1 MPAMTLR
8 HNRSIAMSQ
17 TTASGGIHRITRTP
31 GVQGGRACVQGTR
44 IPVASIV
51 LVEREL
57 GGVDGVR
64 SEYPPLSAEDVAD
77 ALAYYIEHRDE
88 VDAFIAELT
97 DESPARLTPW
107 KGGHPDGAA

>member
-1 MPAMTLR
+1 MAVR
-8 HNRSIAMSQ
+8 HNEE
-17 TTASGGIHRITRTP
+17 TTMTVPPATVGIRRITRTP
-31 GVQGGRACVQGTR
+31 GVLGGRACVQGTR

-64 SEYPPLSAEDVAD
+64 HEYPQLSAEDVAD
-77 ALAYYIEHRDE
+77 ALAYYIEHRTE

-97 DESPARLTPW
+97 EESPADDA
-107 KGGHPDGAA
+107 PDDAA